1 MLITSN
7 LRVKMAESGYTI
19 KDVHNK
25 TKLSRTTISNLYND
39 YSDGIKFDTLAKL
52 CELFNCTPNDLILI
66 TDINVKE
73 INYNKINTVFGLN
86 NDKSFN
92 ENDKMIFYNADIL
105 LTLNN
110 QDFELTVPF
119 ILKTYIDEQDLNIG
133 ELYIDGEDNTFISKN
148 LNLTGSNKVVVNNY
162 IEQEVLDTFASSNK
176 FKNEVDVIQY
186 IEYTYK

>member
-1 MLITSN
+1 
-7 LRVKMAESGYTI
+7 MAESGYTI

-92 ENDKMIFYNADIL
+92 ENDKMIFYNANIL

-110 QDFELTVPF
+110 QDFELTVPL

-176 FKNEVDVIQY
+176 FKNEVDVIRY

>member
-110 QDFELTVPF
+110 QDFELTVPL

-176 FKNEVDVIQY
+176 FKNEVDVIRY

>member
-162 IEQEVLDTFASSNK
+162 IEQEILDTFASSNK

>member
-66 TDINVKE
+66 TDINIKE

-176 FKNEVDVIQY
+176 FKNEVDVIRY

>member
-66 TDINVKE
+66 TDIHVKE

-176 FKNEVDVIQY
+176 FKNEVDVIRY

>member
-52 CELFNCTPNDLILI
+52 CELFNCTPNDLILV
-66 TDINVKE
+66 TDIHVKE

-92 ENDKMIFYNADIL
+92 ENNKMIFYNADIL

-133 ELYIDGEDNTFISKN
+133 ELYIDGEDNTFISKK

-176 FKNEVDVIQY
+176 FKNEVDVIRY

>member
-66 TDINVKE
+66 TDIHVKE

-133 ELYIDGEDNTFISKN
+133 ELYIDGEDNTFISKK

-176 FKNEVDVIQY
+176 FKNEVDVIRY

>member
-92 ENDKMIFYNADIL
+92 ENDKMIFYNANIL

-110 QDFELTVPF
+110 QDFELTVPL

-176 FKNEVDVIQY
+176 FKNEVDVIRY